1 MRFSNY
7 VIHLDNIIILSK
19 IPTLIIYNRFSR
31 MDLNIISFSYLFL
44 RLAPFILVCFFSL
57 TSIFNQDFK
66 GLVYLA
72 GLLLSCFITIL
83 IGSFVSDYIPM
94 IDSNTRPEICNMI
107 TIGQGGDISK
117 LPLGQSSI
125 GFTFGYLLYTIVKEN
140 FVKQNIATLVFFPI
154 LLLFDLIWNAT
165 NSCYNVMQL
174 VISLIIGGLSGVLW
188 SYIISLSGNPQL
200 QYFVGVNNG
209 EVCSAPTKSTF
220 KCRVYQ
226 NGKLLAGN
234 VGPSPNG

>member
-7 VIHLDNIIILSK
+7 VIQLDNIIILSK

-44 RLAPFILVCFFSL
+44 RLAPFILVCFFTL

-72 GLLLSCFITIL
+72 GLLFSCFITIL
-83 IGSFVSDYIPM
+83 IGTGLSDLIPM
-94 IDSNTRPEICNMI
+94 IDATTRPEICNMV

-140 FVKQNIATLVFFPI
+140 FVKQNIATIVFFPI

-165 NSCYNVMQL
+165 NSCYSVMQL
-174 VISLIIGGLSGVLW
+174 IISLVVGGLSGVLW

-234 VGPSPNG
+234 VGATPIG